1 MSKPKIKSA
10 TLLLEVIE
18 NDGQTSYLLRAPQ
31 NGQLVSVCSSSDDL
45 VTFLSGL
52 FTENSA
58 KDE

>member
-1 MSKPKIKSA
+1 MFNKKIKSA

-18 NDGQTSYLLRAPQ
+18 NDGKTSYLLRAPQ
-31 NGQLVSVCSSSDDL
+31 NGQLVSVCSSSSDL

-52 FTENSA
+52 LTENLT